1 MASKKKYWRSFEE
14 LTDSNLSEQLST
26 NEFAEDIPVD
36 EFLGN
41 TNAMEN
47 KKTSR
52 RDFLKILG
60 FSTAAVTLA
69 ACEAPIVKSVP
80 YVVKP
85 NDVTPGVPTYYAS
98 TIFDGYDYANVLV
111 RTREG
116 RPIRIDANHDARFFG
131 STNARVQ
138 ASVLSL
144 YDSDKVKGPMVKTG
158 ENKYKT
164 TTWKDLDAKVV
175 SALNSLGGKKAVILT
190 PSLPSP
196 TTKKLIQE
204 FQAKYPT
211 VQHVVFDAVSYS
223 NALDAAQEVYG
234 KREIPFYDF
243 SSTELVISF
252 NADFLGDYNGGGMES
267 SYAAARKPGANM
279 LRHIQVESVLSLTGA
294 NADTRIPKKFTD
306 TEKLLAEV
314 YNGLKGASVKDEAA
328 SIVKEI
334 KAKGSKA
341 VVLADGSKEAYALAF
356 AINQMIASGAV
367 TNRAVN
373 LKVSN
378 DAVFNQFIAEA
389 NAGNVGVLFTYQA
402 NPVYAA
408 NQSKAVQAAF
418 SKIGLKVALTEKLD
432 ETASLADLVAP
443 VTHALESWNDYNPIT
458 GVYSLQQP
466 TIPRIFDSRQ
476 FQDSLIT
483 WLTGTSVVNKVE
495 NPNDPTMM
503 MATSESVQPVS
514 AYYEY
519 LRNNWLSTILPLV
532 GGIDFNQA
540 LYNGVNESSETTTF
554 VANTAIA
561 DGYAAKLASTKAGE
575 WEIQFY
581 TKTGLGDGTQ
591 SNNPWLQELPDPI
604 TRNSWDNYITLN
616 PLDAEKLGVKIQD
629 NYNVHNGR
637 MQFDGE
643 YFDLTVD
650 GVKLEKVP
658 VFIQP
663 GQAIG
668 SIGLALG
675 YGRTKAGKVG
685 NEIGVNAYSLYKG
698 TIGANNVTLG
708 KTAGAGKHKF
718 ANMQQQPTLMG
729 RYEIAREVSLDD
741 FINRPREEWNELG
754 VMPTWKGL
762 TPEKEVDIWRTHD
775 RSVGP
780 HFKLSIDMNACTGC
794 GACII
799 ACQAENNVPVVGKDE
814 IRMSRDMYWLRI
826 DRYYS
831 DVTDNTLTQ
840 KVALEGPNMDG
851 KGDGLNEPQQYKL
864 LIQPKAENPDV
875 IFQPIMC
882 QHCNHAPCETVCP
895 VAATSHGRQGQNMM
909 AYNRCIGTRYC
920 ANNCPYKVR
929 RFNWFTYTQNDKF
942 DFHMNNDL
950 GRMVLNPDVVVRTRG
965 VMEKC
970 SFCIQQTQAAILKA
984 KKENRRVTDQEFK
997 DSAACAAACAT
1008 GAMVFGDI
1016 NDENSE
1022 VKKLSES
1029 NRSYVLLEEVG
1040 TQPNVFYHVKVRN
1053 RKEQKNA

>member
-1 MASKKKYWRSFEE
+1 MASKKNYWRSFEE
-14 LTDSNLSEQLST
+14 LTDSNLNEQLTT
-26 NEFAEDIPVD
+26 NEFAEEIPVD

-41 TNAMEN
+41 QNAMEN
-47 KKTSR
+47 TKTSR

-116 RPIRIDANHDARFFG
+116 RPIRIDANKDAKFYG

-144 YDSDKVKGPMVKTG
+144 YDADKVKNPLVKTG
-158 ENKYKT
+158 ANSFKAT
-164 TTWKDLDAKVV
+164 SWKDLDTKVV
-175 SALNSLGGKKAVILT
+175 NALNNLGGKKAVILT
-190 PSLPSP
+190 SSLPSP
-196 TTKKLIQE
+196 TTKKLIQD
-204 FQAKYPT
+204 FKSKYPN
-211 VQHVVFDAVSYS
+211 VEHVIFDAVSYS
-223 NALDAAQEVYG
+223 NALDAAEDIFG
-234 KREIPFYDF
+234 KRELPFYDF
-243 SSTELVISF
+243 SSSELVVSF
-252 NADFLGDYNGGGMES
+252 NADFLGDYNGGGMEG
-267 SYAAARKPGANM
+267 SYAAARKPGPNM
-279 LRHIQVESVLSLTGA
+279 LRHIQVESAMTLTGA

-314 YNGLKGASVKDEAA
+314 YTVLTGGSASPEATA
-328 SIVKEI
+328 IANEI

-341 VVLADGSKEAYALAF
+341 VVLADGSKEAFAVAF
-356 AINQMIASGAV
+356 AINQILGSTAV
-367 TNRAVN
+367 TDKAVK
-373 LKVSN
+373 LKESN
-378 DAVFNQFIAEA
+378 DRLFNQFIADA
-389 NAGNVGVLFTYQA
+389 NAGNVGVLISYQA
-402 NPVYAA
+402 NPLYA
-408 NQSKAVQAAF
+408 SSQAKSLKSALA
-418 SKIGLKVALTEKLD
+418 KIALKVALSEKID
-432 ETASLADLVAP
+432 ETTNEADLIAP
-443 VTHALESWNDYNPIT
+443 VTHALESWNDFNPLT

-466 TIPRIFDSRQ
+466 TIARVFDSRQ

-483 WLTGTSVVNKVE
+483 WLKGTSVVTKVE
-495 NPNDPTMM
+495 DPNDPTLM
-503 MATSESVQPVS
+503 MATSDSVQKVS

-519 LRNNWLSTILPLV
+519 LKENWESTILPQL
-532 GGIDFNQA
+532 GIAFNKA
-540 LYNGVNESSETTTF
+540 LYNGYNETAETTDF
-554 VANTAIA
+554 VGNTSMTTP
-561 DGYAAKLASTKAGE
+561 YAAKLAQAKAST

-581 TKTGLGDGTQ
+581 TKSGLGDGTQ
-591 SNNPWLQELPDPI
+591 ANNPWLQELPDPV
-604 TRNSWDNYITLN
+604 TRNSWDNYLTVN
-616 PLDAEKLGVKIQD
+616 PLDAESLGIKIQD

-643 YFDLTVD
+643 YVDLTVN

-663 GQAIG
+663 GQARG
-668 SIGLALG
+668 SVGLALG
-675 YGRTKAGKVG
+675 YGRTHAGKVG
-685 NEIGVNAYSLYKG
+685 NNIGVNAYALYRG
-698 TIGANNVTLG
+698 VMGATAVTIEKSNTSD
-708 KTAGAGKHKF
+708 KHPF

-762 TPEKEVDIWRTHD
+762 TPEKEVDLWTTHD

-794 GACII
+794 GACVI

-831 DVTDNTLTQ
+831 DITDNTLTQ

-851 KGDGLNEPQQYKL
+851 NGDGLNEPQQYKL
-864 LIQPKAENPDV
+864 LIQPQAENPDV

-929 RFNWFTYTQNDKF
+929 RFNWFNYAQNDKF
-942 DFHMNNDL
+942 DFHMNNDF

-970 SFCIQQTQAAILKA
+970 SFCIQQTQAVILKA
-984 KKENRRVTDQEFK
+984 KKENRRVADNEFK
-997 DSAACAAACAT
+997 DAAACAAACST

-1016 NDENSE
+1016 NDESSE
-1022 VKKLSES
+1022 VKKLSASE
-1029 NRSYVLLEEVG
+1029 RSYVLLEEVG

-1053 RKEQKNA
+1053 RKEQKKA